1 MSRQG
6 KKERMSRPRNPLI
19 AIPARLAATRLP
31 RKPLDVRIGGEPMI
45 VCVWRRA
52 VAADIGPVIVAAGDA
67 EIVSV
72 VEAAGAVA
80 VLTDPALPSGSDRV
94 QAAARAYDPAG
105 VHDAVINLQG
115 DLPTV
120 DPGVVARV
128 VEPLAEPAVDMA
140 TLVAPMDPRLRDDP
154 NSVKAVMALA
164 PGGRIGR
171 ALYFSRARVPYGEGP
186 LYHHMGIYAWR
197 PAALDRFVALPQS
210 ELERRERLEQLRA
223 LEAGMRIDAAVVDRV
238 PPEIN
243 APEDL
248 ARLGATY
255 VGIL

>member
-1 MSRQG
+1 
-6 KKERMSRPRNPLI
+6 MSRPRNPLI

-67 EIVSV
+67 EIVAAI
-72 VEAAGAVA
+72 EAVGGIA

-94 QAAARAYDPAG
+94 HAAAAAYDPKG
-105 VHDAVINLQG
+105 RHDAVINLQG
-115 DLPTV
+115 DLPTI
-120 DPGVVARV
+120 DPAVIARV
-128 VEPLAEPAVDMA
+128 VDPLGDSAVDIA

-164 PGGRIGR
+164 PGATVGR
-171 ALYFSRARVPYGEGP
+171 ALYFSRATVPYGDGP
-186 LYHHMGIYAWR
+186 LYHHMGVYAYR
-197 PAALDRFVALPQS
+197 PAALGRFVALPQGA
-210 ELERRERLEQLRA
+210 LEARERLEQLRA
-223 LEAGMRIDAAVVDRV
+223 LEAGMRIDAALVDAV

-248 ARLGATY
+248 SRLGAIY
-255 VGIL
+255 IGKL

>member
-1 MSRQG
+1 MG
-6 KKERMSRPRNPLI
+6 APRSPLI

-52 VAADIGPVIVAAGDA
+52 VAAEIGPVIVAAGDA
-67 EIVSV
+67 EIARA
-72 VEAAGAVA
+72 VEAAGGIA

-94 QAAARAYDPAG
+94 QAAARAYDPRG
-105 VHDAVINLQG
+105 RHDVVVNLQG

-120 DPGVVARV
+120 DPAVLARV
-128 VEPLAEPAVDMA
+128 VEPLADDAVDIA

-154 NSVKAVMALA
+154 NSVKAVMALP
-164 PGGRIGR
+164 PGGRIGQ
-171 ALYFSRARVPYGEGP
+171 ALYFSRATVPYGDGP
-186 LYHHMGIYAWR
+186 LYHHMGIYAYR
-197 PAALDRFVALPQS
+197 PAALDRFVTLPQGV
-210 ELERRERLEQLRA
+210 LERRERLEQLRA
-223 LEAGMRIDAAVVDRV
+223 LEAGMRIDAAVVDSV

-255 VGIL
+255 LGKI